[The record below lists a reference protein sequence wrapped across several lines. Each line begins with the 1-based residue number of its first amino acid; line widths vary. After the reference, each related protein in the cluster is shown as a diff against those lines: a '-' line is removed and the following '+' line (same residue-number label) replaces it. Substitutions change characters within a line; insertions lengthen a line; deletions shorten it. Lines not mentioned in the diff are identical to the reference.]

1 MALVINT
8 NLASLAAQRHMNVSS
23 NDMSQSMERLASGKR
38 INSAA
43 DDSAG
48 LGVSNSLNAR
58 ITSLGQANRNAND
71 AISLVNLAEGA
82 LDQVTSMLVRM
93 RELAVQA
100 VNGTYGAGDRDNM
113 NLEFG
118 ALQAEITRVAG
129 STYFNGIDVIS
140 ASNELTFQVG
150 FESTDT
156 MTLTT
161 QTMTATALSVDAG
174 SEDVDTAAGATSAL
188 SAIDTAITTVDAYRG
203 DLGSKANRLAYSSA
217 NLESRIENQSAARS
231 RIMDADYAAESANLA
246 RTQVLQQAGAAM
258 LAQANASTSTVLS
271 LLK

>member
-1 MALVINT
+1 M
-8 NLASLAAQRHMNVSS
+8 ASLAAQRHLNNSRAEMETA
-23 NDMSQSMERLASGKR
+23 MERLASGRR

-48 LGVSNSLNAR
+48 LSISHSLDSR
-58 ITSLGQANRNAND
+58 ITSLSQANRNAND
-71 AISLVNLAEGA
+71 AISLINLAEGA
-82 LDQVTSMLVRM
+82 LEQVTSMLVRM

-118 ALQAEITRVAG
+118 ALQSEISRIAG
-129 STYFNGIDVIS
+129 STYFNGIDVIG

-161 QTMTATALSVDAG
+161 QTMTATALAVDA
-174 SEDVDTAAGATSAL
+174 SAAGVDLAASATSSL
-188 SAIDTAITTVDAYRG
+188 SAIDTAITTVDTYRG
-203 DLGSKANRLAYSSA
+203 DLGAKANRLAYSSA

-231 RIMDADYAAESANLA
+231 RILDADYAVESASLA
-246 RTQVLQQAGAAM
+246 RTQVLQQAGTAM
-258 LAQANASTSTVLS
+258 LAQANASTQNVLS

>member
-71 AISLVNLAEGA
+71 AISLINLAEGA

-113 NLEFG
+113 DLEFA
-118 ALQAEITRVAG
+118 ALQSEITRIAG
-129 STYFNGIDVIS
+129 NTYFNGIDVIG
-140 ASNELTFQVG
+140 ASNTLTFQVG

-161 QTMTATALSVDAG
+161 QTMTATALGVADDGVD
-174 SEDVDTAAGATSAL
+174 SAASATTSL
-188 SAIDTAITTVDAYRG
+188 TAIDTAITTVDTYRG
-203 DLGSKANRLAYSSA
+203 DLGAKANRLAYSSS

-231 RIMDADYAAESANLA
+231 RILDADYAVESASLA
-246 RTQVLQQAGAAM
+246 RTQVLQQAGTAM
-258 LAQANASTSTVLS
+258 LAQANASTQNVLS

>member
-1 MALVINT
+1 
-8 NLASLAAQRHMNVSS
+8 
-23 NDMSQSMERLASGKR
+23 
-38 INSAA
+38 
-43 DDSAG
+43 
-48 LGVSNSLNAR
+48 
-58 ITSLGQANRNAND
+58 
-71 AISLVNLAEGA
+71 
-82 LDQVTSMLVRM
+82 
-93 RELAVQA
+93 LAVQA
-100 VNGTYGAGDRDNM
+100 VNGTYGDEDRDNM

-118 ALQAEITRVAG
+118 ALQSEITRIAG
-129 STYFNGIDVIS
+129 STYFNGIDVIG
-140 ASNELTFQVG
+140 ASNTLTFQVG

-161 QTMTATALSVDAG
+161 QTMTASALNVDAAV
-174 SEDVDTAAGATSAL
+174 EDIDTATNATDSL
-188 SAIDTAITTVDAYRG
+188 SAIDSAITTVDSYRG
-203 DLGSKANRLAYSSA
+203 DLGAKANRLAYSSA